1 MTNPDNAIG
10 TNAAYSGRTS
20 VKAFN
25 DVLSAFTPGIVSGW
39 NCQVDSGLTVNLGGS
54 GYIRDV
60 AIAVD
65 NAGNKTSIN
74 NINAGTEVAV
84 TLDSAPASDSRI
96 DAIVAYV
103 DNPPQGVA
111 TTADNPGTCGII
123 PVSGTVSADPQAPD
137 ENAIRTAITLDGASG
152 TTAYYVVLATVEVPT
167 GTTDLIPGYITQ
179 GDQAVLTTLSSAA
192 NITMTTVDPGEGVD
206 LAPNEFIGVY
216 STVPEDPLNF
226 DYSLAEINTGTKWI
240 DGKTIYK
247 KTIDFGALPNTS
259 SKSVAHNI
267 SNLGYVIKIE
277 GYAWDETSSY
287 RPLPS
292 AAPTAANSIEVY
304 NNDTNIVV
312 YTGINR
318 SNLTTCYITLY
329 YTKTS

>member
-74 NINAGTEVAV
+74 NITAGTEVAV

-137 ENAIRTAITLDGASG
+137 ENAIRTAITSDGASG
-152 TTAYYVVLATVEVPT
+152 TTAYYVVLATVLVPT

-192 NITMTTVDPGEGVD
+192 NITMTNVDPGEGVD

-216 STVPEDPLNF
+216 STVPEDPLNLN
-226 DYSLAEINTGTKWI
+226 YSVAEINTGTKWI

-247 KTIDFGALPNTS
+247 KTIDFGALPNNTS
-259 SKSVAHNI
+259 KQVAHNI
-267 SNLGYVIKIE
+267 DSLNRIIKID
-277 GYAWDETSSY
+277 GIMNNSSDTHFWTIPY
-287 RPLPS
+287 IS
-292 AAPTAANSIEVY
+292 VNNIEVVSG
-304 NNDTNIVV
+304 NIQITTTLDLTS
-312 YTGINR
+312 YTA
-318 SNLTTCYITLY
+318 YVTLY